1 MTTQD
6 LRLGFAYGTKE
17 VARMQGTSPA
27 KVRKACER
35 GELWSCR
42 GGARGPYHIAMDID
56 ATERLVGGSTEK
68 SRKARAAAGA

>member
-6 LRLGFAYGTKE
+6 LRPGFFYGVPE
-17 VARMQGTSPA
+17 VAKMQGTSPA
-27 KVRKACER
+27 RVRKACER

>member
-27 KVRKACER
+27 RVRKACER
-35 GELWSCR
+35 GELWSSR
-42 GGARGPYHIAMDID
+42 GPARSPYHIALDID
-56 ATERLVGGSTEK
+56 GTERLIGRSTEK
-68 SRKARAAAGA
+68 SRKARAAGGA